1 MAYSWDAELLG
12 EMNQRQKASSLHES
26 DFLKG
31 YVKTQASHNYLAT
44 PKLDDY
50 LTLRLREGINKKCI
64 RCQEASNKEVC
75 NACMD
80 KSANFKPAANTSY
93 ARTGTYDLASKME
106 PYNPSTSANIDLYS
120 PNRNQYHQE
129 KDNYLI

>member
-12 EMNQRQKASSLHES
+12 DINQRQKASSLHET

-31 YVKTQASHNYLAT
+31 YVKTHHTYSAT

-50 LTLRLREGINKKCI
+50 LTLRLREGTNKKCI
-64 RCQEASNKEVC
+64 RCQEPSNKEVC

-80 KSANFKPAANTSY
+80 KSANFKPAANSSY
-93 ARTGTYDLASKME
+93 ARTGTYNIASKLGL
-106 PYNPSTSANIDLYS
+106 YNPVTSVNVDYS
-120 PNRNQYHQE
+120 PKGNPYQKE